1 MLQSKWFAHQVHTRT
16 LFICLSSYKDPYAL
30 LVGVAAMCECPQ
42 VSSDREGIKKKVKYA
57 PLTVSVL
64 MTLSAS
70 YLQPCS
76 NSRAV

>member
-1 MLQSKWFAHQVHTRT
+1 M
-16 LFICLSSYKDPYAL
+16 
-30 LVGVAAMCECPQ
+30 VGVAAMCECPQ
-42 VSSDREGIKKKVKYA
+42 VSSDREGVKKKVKYA
-57 PLTVSVL
+57 PLTISVL